1 MNVLVAYY
9 SMYGHLKI
17 MAEAA
22 AEGVGQVKGVDVVV
36 KRIPELLSDDI
47 LAKMGAL
54 EFQKKLRQ
62 EVAEVSIGDFE
73 KADGIILVAPTRFG
87 NITAQVE
94 AFLDSTGALWSAG
107 ALVGKVGSAITGSA
121 TQHGG
126 NETTLF
132 GLHRYMLHQ
141 GMVVVGL
148 PYSFGGQMRIDE
160 ISGCSPYGATT
171 ISGGQGERLP
181 SENETAGAR
190 YQGAHVAEIVRKLR
204 G

>member
-1 MNVLVAYY
+1 MKVLIAYY
-9 SMYGHLKI
+9 SLYGHLKI

-22 AEGVGQVKGVDVVV
+22 AEGVGQVAGVDAVV
-36 KRIPELLSDDI
+36 KRIPELLPDEI

-62 EVAEVSIGDFE
+62 EVAEVGVGDFE
-73 KADGIILVAPTRFG
+73 QADGIMLVAPTRFG
-87 NITAQVE
+87 NIVAQVE
-94 AFLDSTGALWSAG
+94 SFLDSTGGLWSTG
-107 ALVGKVGSAITGSA
+107 ALVGKVGSAIAGSA

-126 NETTLF
+126 NETTLLA
-132 GLHRYMLHQ
+132 LHRYMLHQ

-160 ISGCSPYGATT
+160 ISGGSPYGATT

-181 SENETAGAR
+181 SENETAAAR
-190 YQGAHVAEIVRKLR
+190 FQGAHVAGVVRKLH